1 MILMLIG
8 IGIILSCNWIIEG
21 TTKPYVYSDIN
32 QIPTTKVGLVLGT
45 SEYVATGKI
54 NYYFKYR
61 IDAAAK
67 LYHSGKIKYIIVSG
81 DNGTRYYNEPRAMIN
96 ALVKK
101 GVPRSKIFPDYAG
114 FRTLDSV
121 IRCREIF
128 SQNRFIIISQEFHN
142 ERAVFLAR
150 YNKME
155 AYAYNA
161 KQAKNSFW
169 LKSNG
174 REILAR
180 VKVFIDILTQKQPKF
195 GGKKI
200 EIK

>member
-1 MILMLIG
+1 MLIG
-8 IGIILSCNWIIEG
+8 IGSILCCNWIIEG

-32 QIPTTKVGLVLGT
+32 QIPTTMVGLVLGT

-67 LYHSGKIKYIIVSG
+67 LYHSGKIRFIIVSG